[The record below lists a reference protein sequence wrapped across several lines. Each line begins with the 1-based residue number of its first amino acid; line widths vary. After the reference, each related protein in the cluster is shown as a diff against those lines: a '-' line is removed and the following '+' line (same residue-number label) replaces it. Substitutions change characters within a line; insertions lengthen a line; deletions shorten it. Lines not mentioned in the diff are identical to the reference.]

1 MTPSNLARRVVS
13 LERKQG
19 LDQGRVHVVL
29 PDVDE
34 TAQAARSRY
43 EADHKIGPQ
52 DKVLM
57 IRWVEPDHF
66 HV

>member
-1 MTPSNLARRVVS
+1 MTPGNLARRVVS

-19 LDQGRVHVVL
+19 LDQGRLHVVL

-34 TAQAARSRY
+34 TEQAARSRY
-43 EADHKIGPQ
+43 EADHKIGPH
-52 DKVLM
+52 DRVLM
-57 IRWVEPDHF
+57 IRWVEPDQF